1 MKQYEDYQ
9 TMEKIGIEKY
19 KDTGFCT
26 VVAVATVTGMSFARA
41 HKKMS
46 KNGNRKLRR
55 GANLFDM
62 FKVIESHGYKVTD
75 IGYNGFY
82 GKAMTLSEAAKLYDR
97 GTYLI
102 STHKHITAVVD
113 GDINDHTNPERTTY
127 RKKTSK
133 AKVLKICKVT
143 KI

>member
-9 TMEKIGIEKY
+9 VMEKIGIEKY
-19 KDTGFCT
+19 NDAAFCS

-46 KNGNRKLRR
+46 KNGNRKLRS

-62 FKVIESHGYKVTD
+62 FKVIESHGYKVRD
-75 IGYNGFY
+75 IGYHNVY
-82 GKAMTLSEAAKLYDR
+82 GRSMTLSEAAKLYDK

-102 STHKHITAVVD
+102 STKKHITAVVD

-133 AKVLKICKVT
+133 AKVLKICRVT